1 MIRSAP
7 KQQLGGHTMV
17 LTRKESA
24 TRRKFVKEIIGA
36 AVAGAFVNLEPK
48 TAQTQE
54 QADS

>member
-1 MIRSAP
+1 
-7 KQQLGGHTMV
+7 MV